1 MVKRIIRRKQNWW
14 KTRALLSLPLSLL
27 VVVWVRISSA
37 APVLVGRMCE
47 LCKHCQGLLDNTM
60 RMFKYFSLSSAL
72 RSWASLCICSAASAY
87 LHTTINLRSRL
98 RRCRPKFNLSTTRS
112 IYIFFYYVLSQHGYR
127 AREKKLKR
135 KSCSPSSSMAC
146 LLNIY
151 DNDWKNYVLAP
162 RAGCCEEHQ
171 QRKVLV
177 RCVFFGI
184 ASRYDSIGPNMQ
196 QF

>member
-1 MVKRIIRRKQNWW
+1 
-14 KTRALLSLPLSLL
+14 
-27 VVVWVRISSA
+27 
-37 APVLVGRMCE
+37 
-47 LCKHCQGLLDNTM
+47 M

-87 LHTTINLRSRL
+87 LHTTIHLRSRL
-98 RRCRPKFNLSTTRS
+98 RRRRRCRPKFNLSTTRS

-127 AREKKLKR
+127 GREMKLKR

-162 RAGCCEEHQ
+162 RWMLRRRSNEKFSFFVFLGSRRDMIRSGPTCNNSNFCYVWCGCSSAHDET
-171 QRKVLV
+171 
-177 RCVFFGI
+177 
-184 ASRYDSIGPNMQ
+184 
-196 QF
+196 